1 MKLMKITVTG
11 ADDSTQIPDIIRFTA
26 LYPRIEFGIL
36 VTSPWSSKG
45 LGRYPSFQWIERL
58 AQYINEDNRD
68 NFSMHLCGKYVKEF
82 FTNPRFIDGISMF
95 SGVFSR
101 MQVNTHNCPATTD
114 LAIVTQNIG
123 NMLAEGIVP
132 ILQYDHTNKHTID
145 LILDNVPP
153 MSVHVVQNDRSHG
166 AGVLPYG
173 GWKAPLEKTVTGYAG
188 GLRPGNVEAQ
198 LIAMDSVIH
207 PEQYVWIDAET
218 HLRANDNFSLDLV
231 EDFYKS
237 AAHAPVVRNES
248 ELV

>member
-11 ADDSTQIPDIIRFTA
+11 ADDSTQIPDILRFIA

-45 LGRYPSFQWIERL
+45 FGRYPSFQWIERL
-58 AQYINEDNRD
+58 AQYIDNDNRD
-68 NFSMHLCGKYVKEF
+68 NFSLHLCGKYVDEF
-82 FTNPRFIDGISMF
+82 FTNPRFIDGIGMF
-95 SGVFSR
+95 SRVFSR

-114 LAIVTQNIG
+114 LAVVTQNIG

-132 ILQYDHTNKHTID
+132 ILQYDHANKKTID

-153 MSVHVVQNDRSHG
+153 MSVHCLYDMSHG
-166 AGVLPYG
+166 AGVLPEN
-173 GWKAPLEKTVTGYAG
+173 GWKAPLEKTITGYAG

-198 LIAMDSVIH
+198 LISMDSVIH
-207 PEQYVWIDAET
+207 PEQYIWIDAET
-218 HLRANDNFSLDLV
+218 HLRTQDTFSLDLV
-231 EDFYKS
+231 EDFYKT
-237 AAHAPVVRNES
+237 AAGAPVVRNES